1 MIWFPK
7 SKPFQIELQ
16 IFIWCL
22 FLTNSTV
29 NPTIYRSRM
38 MVHIR
43 VKCINKC
50 LYTRISRAELLC
62 LCPDKSVSFF
72 VPWVLGQ
79 LCASE
84 MLSVYVKIFTNKI
97 ISLCQVFPHVLQ
109 QKQNPLSKKYNTRFV
124 MLDGWIRKQ
133 KSKCSVINKHY
144 ISMLVYLSIVSSLV
158 SSCLYIYL
166 LLYQVYIHY
175 ITITAHLI
183 ILDSLCIHFKCIFFS
198 FQWPP

>member
-1 MIWFPK
+1 MLLSNYENCTNIKLSQTSFCNSNSSASVQFSGTK
-7 SKPFQIELQ
+7 IVLQ
-16 IFIWCL
+16 IMIVQTWPRSSWFGSQNQNHFKLNCKFL
-22 FLTNSTV
+22 FDAYFLTNSTV
-29 NPTIYRSRM
+29 DPTIYRSRM

-124 MLDGWIRKQ
+124 MLEGWIRKQ
-133 KSKCSVINKHY
+133 KSK
-144 ISMLVYLSIVSSLV
+144 
-158 SSCLYIYL
+158 
-166 LLYQVYIHY
+166 
-175 ITITAHLI
+175 
-183 ILDSLCIHFKCIFFS
+183 
-198 FQWPP
+198 

>member
-7 SKPFQIELQ
+7 SKPFQIQLQ

-22 FLTNSTV
+22 FLTNSIV

-109 QKQNPLSKKYNTRFV
+109 QKQNPLSKKYNTIFV
-124 MLDGWIRKQ
+124 MLEGWVRKQ
-133 KSKCSVINKHY
+133 KSK
-144 ISMLVYLSIVSSLV
+144 
-158 SSCLYIYL
+158 
-166 LLYQVYIHY
+166 
-175 ITITAHLI
+175 
-183 ILDSLCIHFKCIFFS
+183 
-198 FQWPP
+198 